1 MAANQG
7 AAPIIIKKI
16 KKGGHA
22 HHGGAWKVA
31 FADFVTAMMAFFMLM
46 WLMSSTT
53 VEERAAISSY
63 FNDPLATT
71 GYSGNGA
78 GNPALNGGDGIL
90 SGRGQN
96 PFTSQSTNKDN
107 TTNNGPSEEEDADKL
122 DRARMIKMMDELK
135 AVVDAGKGLKDYADQ
150 VLFDITPE
158 GLRIQIVD
166 KENRAMFDQGSAHL
180 QNYTADILHE
190 IVKVISEAPN
200 RISVSGHTDATPYAF
215 NGDYG
220 NWELSADRANAA
232 RRELLNGGLPEEK
245 IGRVVGL
252 GSSDLLDPSQPQAP
266 INRRI
271 SIVVLRGD
279 FGKSVGMDGA
289 DAGADG
295 EAPAAALKESN
306 DRAAA
311 VIEVPQEATDAGAT
325 GATAA
330 TAHEGAAP
338 AAEAPAP
345 AHPAEA
351 HKSTGTA
358 PSASAAAADAVAAAA
373 ALGAAK
379 PAAAKLAAAK
389 SAPRE
394 AVKPVT
400 ASKPAAKAS
409 H

>member
-46 WLMSSTT
+46 WLTSSTT

-63 FNDPLATT
+63 FNDPMATT

-90 SGRGQN
+90 AGRGEN
-96 PFTSQSTNKDN
+96 PFTAQSTNKDN
-107 TTNNGPSEEEDADKL
+107 TTNNGPSEEEVADQL
-122 DRARMIKMMDELK
+122 DRARMIKMMDALK

-180 QNYTADILHE
+180 QSYTADILHE

-215 NGDYG
+215 DGDYG

-279 FGKSVGMDGA
+279 FGKAVGVDGA
-289 DAGADG
+289 DTDG
-295 EAPAAALKESN
+295 ETPAAAPAELDDSSAPAI
-306 DRAAA
+306 DA
-311 VIEVPQEATDAGAT
+311 PLEATDAAAT
-325 GATAA
+325 GDAA
-330 TAHEGAAP
+330 AMTNEGAAP
-338 AAEAPAP
+338 AAEELAP
-345 AHPAEA
+345 AHSAA
-351 HKSTGTA
+351 AYKSTGSA

-373 ALGAAK
+373 ALSAAK
-379 PAAAKLAAAK
+379 PAAATLATAKAAPSK
-389 SAPRE
+389 T
-394 AVKPVT
+394 VIPV
-400 ASKPAAKAS
+400 KAS

>member
-16 KKGGHA
+16 KKGGHG

-78 GNPALNGGDGIL
+78 GNPALNGGEGIL
-90 SGRGQN
+90 SGRGES
-96 PFTSQSTNKDN
+96 PFTSQSDNKDN
-107 TTNNGPSEEEDADKL
+107 TTTTGPSEEEDADKL

-166 KENRAMFDQGSAHL
+166 KENRAMFAQGSARL
-180 QNYTADILHE
+180 QSYTADILHE

-200 RISVSGHTDATPYAF
+200 RVSISGHTDATPYAF
-215 NGDYG
+215 DGEYG

-232 RRELLNGGLPEEK
+232 RRELLNGGLPEDK

-279 FGKSVGMDGA
+279 FGKAVGMDGA
-289 DAGADG
+289 EGD
-295 EAPAAALKESN
+295 
-306 DRAAA
+306 
-311 VIEVPQEATDAGAT
+311 TD
-325 GATAA
+325 
-330 TAHEGAAP
+330 AP
-338 AAEAPAP
+338 AAEGDSAAPPVEAPVEAKDASDEQAAASPDAESAAEPAP
-345 AHPAEA
+345 AAE
-351 HKSTGTA
+351 KPTGIA
-358 PSASAAAADAVAAAA
+358 PSVTAAAADAVAAAA
-373 ALGAAK
+373 ALATPKAAVAKAAVLKAKAAK
-379 PAAAKLAAAK
+379 P
-389 SAPRE
+389 
-394 AVKPVT
+394 T
-400 ASKPAAKAS
+400 AGKTSKPAKAVKTS

>member
-16 KKGGHA
+16 KKGGHG

-46 WLMSSTT
+46 WLLGSTT
-53 VEERAAISSY
+53 PEQRIAVSAY

-71 GYSGNGA
+71 GFSGNGA
-78 GNPALNGGDGIL
+78 GNPALEGGSGIL
-90 SGRGQN
+90 AGQGEN
-96 PFTSQSTNKDN
+96 PFTSQSTNQDN
-107 TTNNGPSEEEDADKL
+107 TTTSGPTEQEQENADKL

-135 AVVDAGKGLKDYADQ
+135 EVVDAGKGLKDYADQ

-180 QNYTADILHE
+180 QDYTADILHE

-200 RISVSGHTDATPYAF
+200 RISVSGHTDATPYSMD
-215 NGDYG
+215 GDYG

-232 RRELLNGGLPEEK
+232 RRELLVGGLPEEK

-252 GSSDLLDPSQPQAP
+252 GSSDLLDPSQPRAP

-279 FGKSVGMDGA
+279 FGKAVSMDGA
-289 DAGADG
+289 GSGGTNDPAAVPAHGEPAVEAPVEAAAAEQAAAATTPASDAPASAIEAGAVPAT
-295 EAPAAALKESN
+295 EAPG
-306 DRAAA
+306 
-311 VIEVPQEATDAGAT
+311 V
-325 GATAA
+325 
-330 TAHEGAAP
+330 
-338 AAEAPAP
+338 
-345 AHPAEA
+345 
-351 HKSTGTA
+351 A
-358 PSASAAAADAVAAAA
+358 PSPAAAAADAMAGAAAISTVPA
-373 ALGAAK
+373 TTRPVATKSVIPVQSAK
-379 PAAAKLAAAK
+379 AAA
-389 SAPRE
+389 
-394 AVKPVT
+394 VTKPT
-400 ASKPAAKAS
+400 LPAAKAK

>member
-16 KKGGHA
+16 KKGGHG

-53 VEERAAISSY
+53 VEQRAAISSY
-63 FNDPLATT
+63 FNDPMATT

-90 SGRGQN
+90 SGRGEN

-107 TTNNGPSEEEDADKL
+107 TTNNGPAEEEDADKL
-122 DRARMIKMMDELK
+122 DKARMVKMMDELK
-135 AVVDAGKGLKDYADQ
+135 AVVDAGKGLKDFADQ

-180 QNYTADILHE
+180 KNYTAEILHE

-200 RISVSGHTDATPYAF
+200 RISVSGHTDATPYAY
-215 NGDYG
+215 DREYG
-220 NWELSADRANAA
+220 NWELSADHANAA
-232 RRELLNGGLPEEK
+232 RRELLNGGLPEDK
-245 IGRVVGL
+245 VGRVVGL

-279 FGKSVGMDGA
+279 FGKAVSMDGA
-289 DAGADG
+289 QPAGDEADAKTAAADDAA
-295 EAPAAALKESN
+295 APAAAAPIE
-306 DRAAA
+306 AAA
-311 VIEVPQEATDAGAT
+311 ET
-325 GATAA
+325 GIATA
-330 TAHEGAAP
+330 TAVAP
-338 AAEAPAP
+338 ATPTVAKGLAP
-345 AHPAEA
+345 
-351 HKSTGTA
+351 T
-358 PSASAAAADAVAAAA
+358 ASAAAADAVAALTALAPVAAKAA
-373 ALGAAK
+373 AIKAAPAKIAKPSKAAK
-379 PAAAKLAAAK
+379 A
-389 SAPRE
+389 
-394 AVKPVT
+394 
-400 ASKPAAKAS
+400 ASKPKATN
-409 H
+409 

>member
-16 KKGGHA
+16 KKGGHG

-53 VEERAAISSY
+53 VEQRAAISSY

-71 GYSGNGA
+71 GFSGNGA

-90 SGRGQN
+90 SGRGEN
-96 PFTSQSTNKDN
+96 PFTSQSSNKDN
-107 TTNNGPSEEEDADKL
+107 TTNNGPAEVEDADKL

-180 QNYTADILHE
+180 KSYTADILHE

-200 RISVSGHTDATPYAF
+200 RVSISGHTDATPYAYD
-215 NGDYG
+215 GDYG

-245 IGRVVGL
+245 VGRVVGL

-279 FGKSVGMDGA
+279 FGKSVNMDGA
-289 DAGADG
+289 EGAPTNTNDASAAAGDAAAPAV
-295 EAPAAALKESN
+295 EAP
-306 DRAAA
+306 R
-311 VIEVPQEATDAGAT
+311 EATDAAAT
-325 GATAA
+325 PAADTTTAVAASATASTEAA
-330 TAHEGAAP
+330 TPQP
-338 AAEAPAP
+338 AAAEPAR
-345 AHPAEA
+345 
-351 HKSTGTA
+351 KSTGVA
-358 PSASAAAADAVAAAA
+358 PSAGAAAADAVAAAA
-373 ALGAAK
+373 ALAA
-379 PAAAKLAAAK
+379 PAAK
-389 SAPRE
+389 SPAKLK
-394 AVKPVT
+394 ANTATKAKP
-400 ASKPAAKAS
+400 
-409 H
+409 

>member
-16 KKGGHA
+16 KKGGHG

-71 GYSGNGA
+71 GLSGNGA
-78 GNPALNGGDGIL
+78 GNPALSGGDGIL
-90 SGRGQN
+90 AGRGES
-96 PFTSQSTNKDN
+96 PFTSQSNNKEN
-107 TTNNGPSEEEDADKL
+107 TTTNGPAEEEDADKL
-122 DRARMIKMMDELK
+122 DRARMLRMMDELK
-135 AVVDAGKGLKDYADQ
+135 SVVDAGQGLKDFADQ

-180 QNYTADILHE
+180 KDYTAEILHE

-200 RISVSGHTDATPYAF
+200 RVSISGHTDATPYAYDR
-215 NGDYG
+215 DYG

-245 IGRVVGL
+245 VGRVVGL

-279 FGKSVGMDGA
+279 FGKAVSMDGA
-289 DAGADG
+289 ESGGDGSEATPAGDAAVPPVEAPVEAVTEEPSADAATPA
-295 EAPAAALKESN
+295 EATPPAAA
-306 DRAAA
+306 
-311 VIEVPQEATDAGAT
+311 V
-325 GATAA
+325 
-330 TAHEGAAP
+330 
-338 AAEAPAP
+338 AAEAAP
-345 AHPAEA
+345 RP
-351 HKSTGTA
+351 TGIA
-358 PSASAAAADAVAAAA
+358 PSASAAAADAVAAVASLTPAA
-373 ALGAAK
+373 VKATAAK
-379 PAAAKLAAAK
+379 PVATKLAAVKVARTTTPAK
-389 SAPRE
+389 
-394 AVKPVT
+394 V
-400 ASKPAAKAS
+400 AAKPS
-409 H
+409 R

>member
-16 KKGGHA
+16 KKGGHG

-46 WLMSSTT
+46 WLMASTT
-53 VEERAAISSY
+53 VEQRAAISSY

-71 GYSGNGA
+71 GFSGNGA

-90 SGRGQN
+90 SGRGEN
-96 PFTSQSTNKDN
+96 PFTSQSSNKEN
-107 TTNNGPSEEEDADKL
+107 TTNNGPAEIEDADKL

-180 QNYTADILHE
+180 KSYTADILHE

-200 RISVSGHTDATPYAF
+200 RVSISGHTDATPYAYD
-215 NGDYG
+215 GEYG

-245 IGRVVGL
+245 VGRVVGL

-279 FGKSVGMDGA
+279 FGKSVNMDGA
-289 DAGADG
+289 EGAATNTGDASAAAGDAAVPAV
-295 EAPAAALKESN
+295 EAP
-306 DRAAA
+306 R
-311 VIEVPQEATDAGAT
+311 EATDAVAT
-325 GATAA
+325 PATDTAA
-330 TAHEGAAP
+330 TASTEAAAP
-338 AAEAPAP
+338 QPEAAEPAR
-345 AHPAEA
+345 
-351 HKSTGTA
+351 KSTGVA
-358 PSASAAAADAVAAAA
+358 PSASAAALAAP
-373 ALGAAK
+373 AAK
-379 PAAAKLAAAK
+379 PPAKLKAK
-389 SAPRE
+389 TATK
-394 AVKPVT
+394 AKP
-400 ASKPAAKAS
+400 
-409 H
+409 

>member
-16 KKGGHA
+16 KKGGHG

-46 WLMSSTT
+46 WLLSSTT
-53 VEERAAISSY
+53 VEQRVAVSAY

-71 GYSGNGA
+71 GLSGSGA
-78 GNPALNGGDGIL
+78 GNPALTGGDGIL
-90 SGRGQN
+90 AGKGEN
-96 PFTSQSTNKDN
+96 PFTSQSADPNN
-107 TTNNGPSEEEDADKL
+107 TTTSGPADEVQEDADKL

-135 AVVDAGKGLKDYADQ
+135 EVVDAGKGLKDYADQ

-180 QNYTADILHE
+180 KAYTADILHE

-200 RISVSGHTDATPYAF
+200 RISVSGHTDAMPYSMD
-215 NGDYG
+215 GDYG

-232 RRELLNGGLPEEK
+232 RRELLEGGLPEEK

-252 GSSDLLDPSQPQAP
+252 GSSDLLDPSQPRAP

-279 FGKSVGMDGA
+279 FGKAVNMDGA
-289 DAGADG
+289 DASEAAPSDDGAALAAPV
-295 EAPAAALKESN
+295 EASSEDAAATAPPPATEAQPEAALTPPAAA
-306 DRAAA
+306 
-311 VIEVPQEATDAGAT
+311 
-325 GATAA
+325 TARP
-330 TAHEGAAP
+330 GR
-338 AAEAPAP
+338 
-345 AHPAEA
+345 
-351 HKSTGTA
+351 A
-358 PSASAAAADAVAAAA
+358 PSPAAAAADAVAAAA
-373 ALGAAK
+373 TMAVAPTAATLVPSTGVK
-379 PAAAKLAAAK
+379 PAAAAK
-389 SAPRE
+389 HGKPTAK
-394 AVKPVT
+394 VK
-400 ASKPAAKAS
+400 

>member
-16 KKGGHA
+16 KKGGHG

-78 GNPALNGGDGIL
+78 GNPALNGGEGIL
-90 SGRGQN
+90 SGRGEN

-107 TTNNGPSEEEDADKL
+107 TTTNGPAEEEDADKL
-122 DRARMIKMMDELK
+122 DKARMIKMMDELK

-180 QNYTADILHE
+180 KSYTADILHE

-200 RISVSGHTDATPYAF
+200 RVSISGHTDATPYAYD
-215 NGDYG
+215 GDYG

-232 RRELLNGGLPEEK
+232 RRELLNGGLPEDK
-245 IGRVVGL
+245 VGRVVGL

-279 FGKSVGMDGA
+279 FGKAVSMDGA
-289 DAGADG
+289 ESDGSANGDAAAASGDAA
-295 EAPAAALKESN
+295 APAVEA
-306 DRAAA
+306 
-311 VIEVPQEATDAGAT
+311 PQEAGDAAP
-325 GATAA
+325 ADAKA
-330 TAHEGAAP
+330 AAP
-338 AAEAPAP
+338 AAETAPAAP
-345 AHPAEA
+345 AATAEPAR
-351 HKSTGTA
+351 KSTGVA
-358 PSASAAAADAVAAAA
+358 PSVGAAAADAVAAAA
-373 ALGAAK
+373 AL
-379 PAAAKLAAAK
+379 
-389 SAPRE
+389 SA
-394 AVKPVT
+394 
-400 ASKPAAKAS
+400 PAAKATAAKAAPVKVAAAKVAPPAKAKPRQ
-409 H
+409 

>member
-16 KKGGHA
+16 KKGGHG

-46 WLMSSTT
+46 WLLSSTT
-53 VEERAAISSY
+53 VEQRIAVSAY

-71 GYSGNGA
+71 GLSGNGA
-78 GNPALNGGDGIL
+78 GNPVLTGGAGIL
-90 SGRGQN
+90 AGNGEN

-107 TTNNGPSEEEDADKL
+107 TTTSGAAQEEQEDADKL

-135 AVVDAGKGLKDYADQ
+135 EVVDAGKGLKDYADQ

-200 RISVSGHTDATPYAF
+200 RISVSGHTDATPYSM

-232 RRELLNGGLPEEK
+232 RRELVEGGLPEEK

-252 GSSDLLDPSQPQAP
+252 GSSDLLDPSQPRAP

-279 FGKSVGMDGA
+279 FGKAVSMDGA
-289 DAGADG
+289 DTTPQ
-295 EAPAAALKESN
+295 APTDS
-306 DRAAA
+306 AAA
-311 VIEVPQEATDAGAT
+311 VAAPLEATTDNAAASETPATAETAATDAIA
-325 GATAA
+325 AA
-330 TAHEGAAP
+330 TAMAAP
-338 AAEAPAP
+338 
-345 AHPAEA
+345 
-351 HKSTGTA
+351 TA
-358 PSASAAAADAVAAAA
+358 T
-373 ALGAAK
+373 
-379 PAAAKLAAAK
+379 KLAATRVAPAK
-389 SAPRE
+389 PTKTPASAKHR
-394 AVKPVT
+394 KR
-400 ASKPAAKAS
+400 AAKAES
-409 H
+409 

>member
-16 KKGGHA
+16 KKGGHG

-46 WLMSSTT
+46 WLLSSTT
-53 VEERAAISSY
+53 VEQRIAVSAY

-71 GYSGNGA
+71 GLSGNGA
-78 GNPALNGGDGIL
+78 GNPVLTGGAGIL
-90 SGRGQN
+90 AGNGEN

-107 TTNNGPSEEEDADKL
+107 TTTSGAAQEEQEDADKL

-135 AVVDAGKGLKDYADQ
+135 EVVDAGKGLKDYADQ

-200 RISVSGHTDATPYAF
+200 RISVSGHTDATPYSM

-232 RRELLNGGLPEEK
+232 RRELLAGGLPAEK
-245 IGRVVGL
+245 VGRVVGL
-252 GSSDLLDPSQPQAP
+252 GSSDLIDPSQPRAP

-279 FGKSVGMDGA
+279 FGKAVGMDGA
-289 DAGADG
+289 DTTPQ
-295 EAPAAALKESN
+295 APTGS
-306 DRAAA
+306 AAA
-311 VIEVPQEATDAGAT
+311 VAAPLEATTD
-325 GATAA
+325 
-330 TAHEGAAP
+330 H
-338 AAEAPAP
+338 
-345 AHPAEA
+345 
-351 HKSTGTA
+351 
-358 PSASAAAADAVAAAA
+358 AAASET
-373 ALGAAK
+373 
-379 PAAAKLAAAK
+379 PAR
-389 SAPRE
+389 PR
-394 AVKPVT
+394 P
-400 ASKPAAKAS
+400 
-409 H
+409 

>member
-16 KKGGHA
+16 KKGGHG

-46 WLMSSTT
+46 WLLSSTS
-53 VEERAAISSY
+53 VEQRIAVSAY

-71 GYSGNGA
+71 GLSGNGA
-78 GNPALNGGDGIL
+78 GNPVLTGGAGIL
-90 SGRGQN
+90 AGNGEN

-107 TTNNGPSEEEDADKL
+107 TTTSGSAQEEQEDADKL

-135 AVVDAGKGLKDYADQ
+135 EVVDAGKGLKDYADQ

-200 RISVSGHTDATPYAF
+200 RISVSGHTDATPYSM

-232 RRELLNGGLPEEK
+232 RRELVEGGLAEEK

-252 GSSDLLDPSQPQAP
+252 GSSDLLDPSQPRAP

-279 FGKSVGMDGA
+279 FGKAVGMDGA
-289 DAGADG
+289 DATP
-295 EAPAAALKESN
+295 EAPA
-306 DRAAA
+306 
-311 VIEVPQEATDAGAT
+311 
-325 GATAA
+325 
-330 TAHEGAAP
+330 EGAAALAAPLEATTDNAAASETP
-338 AAEAPAP
+338 ATAIAATSAASEPASATTKVAPAKP
-345 AHPAEA
+345 TKTP
-351 HKSTGTA
+351 
-358 PSASAAAADAVAAAA
+358 ASA
-373 ALGAAK
+373 K
-379 PAAAKLAAAK
+379 H
-389 SAPRE
+389 
-394 AVKPVT
+394 
-400 ASKPAAKAS
+400 SKRAAKAKS
-409 H
+409 

>member
-16 KKGGHA
+16 KKGGHG

-71 GYSGNGA
+71 GLSGNGA
-78 GNPALNGGDGIL
+78 GNPALSGGDGIL
-90 SGRGQN
+90 AGRGES
-96 PFTSQSTNKDN
+96 PFTSQSDNKEN
-107 TTNNGPSEEEDADKL
+107 TTMSGPADEEDADRL

-135 AVVDAGKGLKDYADQ
+135 SVVDAGKGLKDFADQ

-166 KENRAMFDQGSAHL
+166 KENRAMFAQGSARL
-180 QNYTADILHE
+180 QSYTADILHE

-200 RISVSGHTDATPYAF
+200 RVSISGHTDATPYSF
-215 NGDYG
+215 DGEYG

-232 RRELLNGGLPEEK
+232 RRELLNGGLPEDK
-245 IGRVVGL
+245 VGRVVGL

-279 FGKSVGMDGA
+279 FGKAVGMDGA
-289 DAGADG
+289 EGDAD
-295 EAPAAALKESN
+295 
-306 DRAAA
+306 
-311 VIEVPQEATDAGAT
+311 
-325 GATAA
+325 
-330 TAHEGAAP
+330 AP
-338 AAEAPAP
+338 AAEGDSAAPPVEAPVEAKDASDEQAAASPDAESAAEPAP
-345 AHPAEA
+345 AAE
-351 HKSTGTA
+351 KPTGIA
-358 PSASAAAADAVAAAA
+358 PSATAAAADAVAAAA
-373 ALGAAK
+373 ALAAPRAAVAKPATPKAKAAK
-379 PAAAKLAAAK
+379 P
-389 SAPRE
+389 
-394 AVKPVT
+394 T
-400 ASKPAAKAS
+400 ASKTSKPAKAVKTS